1 MSSNDPIPLDEGRLE
16 YLLELQHQRYY
27 HLQTLARGILGS
39 VISIGAVLATLIA
52 AFYDLFPG
60 ISVSLEGYGEV
71 ASTVGISPV
80 RVQAIFLL
88 NSIIVYILLWLVV
101 ISFKEIVIKLSEV
114 VLGRSL
120 LPQSSRQS
128 DYVAESNWGSED
140 NTYTIFLYSS
150 FQANRE
156 LIDEAYDRLIAG
168 GLRIGVFV
176 ILLTTAAFLYV
187 NISDQNLIQVLT
199 YNSIII
205 VVTVFPAFGRVVF
218 GIDSLGGRER
228 SSTLTQEI
236 FEENNPNSR
245 WSKIT
250 TGKWES
256 RLILIIVGLT
266 IISFL
271 IYILTLA
278 GV

>member
-1 MSSNDPIPLDEGRLE
+1 MPSKDPIPLDEGRLE

-39 VISIGAVLATLIA
+39 VISIGAVLATLVA

-60 ISVSLEGYGEV
+60 ISVSLEEYGEV
-71 ASTVGISPV
+71 ASSVGVPSV

-88 NSIIVYILLWLVV
+88 NSIIVYIFLWLIV

-128 DYVAESNWGSED
+128 DYVTESNWGVMN

-156 LIDEAYDRLIAG
+156 IIDEAYDRLIAG

-176 ILLTTAAFLYV
+176 ILLTTASFLYI
-187 NISDQNLIQVLT
+187 NISEKNLIQVLT

-205 VVTVFPAFGRVVF
+205 VLTVFPAFGRVVF

-228 SSTLTQEI
+228 SSTLTQEL
-236 FEENNPNSR
+236 FEENNPDSR
-245 WSKIT
+245 WSKVT

-256 RLILIIVGLT
+256 RLIIIIVGLT
-266 IISFL
+266 LISFL
-271 IYILTLA
+271 IYLLTLA